1 MPTKISSP
9 KATKPKAAY
18 GIREAR
24 VDLAAAHRLAVMD
37 NLHEGT
43 WNHFSVT
50 VPGILEE
57 ILLTPGDRH
66 WSQVTA
72 SSLVVA
78 ASNAKKIETEG
89 GFLWVGYRIHYPIHK
104 ARPDAVCVLHTHSP
118 YATALSMLEGGR
130 LLMAEQNALNFYGK
144 VAYNDIYEGQV
155 GGGHSGLS
163 LGEQLAEALG
173 DKTVLILK
181 NHGVVVVG
189 PSVAAAYFDLYLLER
204 ACQFQVLAWST
215 GQKLQLVPDEI
226 LKGLND
232 DNQPYKVGHFAAM
245 KRVLDREQPDYQ
257 K

>member
-1 MPTKISSP
+1 MPTDRSEPEVTVP
-9 KATKPKAAY
+9 KADY
-18 GIREAR
+18 GIGEAR

-37 NLHEGT
+37 NLHEGS
-43 WNHFSVT
+43 WNHFSVS
-50 VPGILEE
+50 VPGIPEE

-72 SSLVVA
+72 SSLIVA
-78 ASNAKKIETEG
+78 KSDAKQIERRG
-89 GFLWVGYRIHYPIHK
+89 GFLWVGYRIHYPIHM
-104 ARPDAVCVLHTHSP
+104 ARPDAFCVLHTHSP
-118 YATALSMLEGGR
+118 YATALSMLEDGR

-144 VAYNDIYEGQV
+144 VAYNDVYEGQV

-181 NHGVVVVG
+181 NHGVIVVG

-204 ACQFQVLAWST
+204 ACQFQVLAMST
-215 GQKLQLVPDEI
+215 GQRLQLVPDEI
-226 LKGLND
+226 LKGLRD
-232 DNQPYKVGHFAAM
+232 DDGQYKVAHFAAM
-245 KRVLDREQPDYQ
+245 KRVLDREQADYL

>member
-1 MPTKISSP
+1 MRADKMGPGVTSSR
-9 KATKPKAAY
+9 TEY

-37 NLHEGT
+37 NLHEGS

-50 VPGILEE
+50 VPGMPEE

-72 SSLVVA
+72 SSLVIA
-78 ASNAKKIETEG
+78 NAEAKKIEAQG
-89 GFLWVGYRIHYPIHK
+89 GFLWVGYRIHYPIHV

-130 LLMAEQNALNFYGK
+130 LLMAEQNALNFYNK
-144 VAYNDIYEGQV
+144 VAYNDVYEGQV
-155 GGGHSGLS
+155 GGGHTGLS

-173 DKTVLILK
+173 DKTVLFLK
-181 NHGVVVVG
+181 NHGVLVVG

-204 ACQFQVLAWST
+204 ACQFQVLAMST
-215 GQKLQLVPDEI
+215 GRKLQLVPDEI
-226 LKGLND
+226 LKGLHD
-232 DNQPYKVGHFAAM
+232 DEQQYKIEYFAAM
-245 KRVLDREQPDYQ
+245 KGVLDRNQRDYLE
-257 K
+257 